1 MKDLSQNLKIR
12 NPIAKE
18 LADPQYKHVV
28 HKTKSEQLKKQL
40 LREANQEIK
49 EYLRGTR
56 AI

>member
-1 MKDLSQNLKIR
+1 MKDLLQNLKIR